1 MGRLRVSRDQYP
13 VNSARVA
20 TARPTVM
27 ALVFAVATAS
37 LLLCAS
43 IWLDTTR
50 HAEGRAA
57 MAARAERENQIA
69 AQLVAHLVVDWLDR
83 RDQWGYWSAQEW
95 PADAELDLFAIP
107 MLDAEIRDRI
117 ASLNFVGL
125 RMFNRAG
132 RTIFSTTREEI
143 GSRVPDMRRFLQ
155 ARDGRS
161 ASATRP
167 GTGIRGLDGEYR
179 VTVTVST
186 YLPLQLAPGRP
197 PDAILELS
205 SDVGDVAAQTE
216 AELRRDAHVLAASFG
231 AIYLF
236 LVTLVGIGARSIRRA
251 QIGLVAA
258 KRDVER
264 SEERF
269 RDLAETA
276 SDWFWETDAQ
286 GVISFSSIGPIQSG
300 AEAFSVG
307 MRLWGGATSMDM
319 APLARCLEISE
330 RRAFRDF
337 EFKTGDGATGGG
349 RTVLLSG
356 RPVFSGGVFAGY
368 RGTGRDVTILHEAN
382 QRLVAALDRERE
394 ATLQQRRFLAIAA
407 HEFRTPLSIIDGSVQ
422 RILRNLA
429 SIDAADLRERVTRIR
444 RAVSRMSETVDKTLN
459 AARIDEGRVEI
470 NPRAFEMAALV
481 RVVCRRLQTIAPDFS
496 FNVTAPESGAS
507 TLADVNLTDQVLT
520 NLITNAIKYSA
531 ESRRIDIAISVD
543 QEAASVEVAVQDYG
557 IGIPLEEQANL
568 FTRFFRA
575 STAKGLPGTGIGL
588 SLVRDL
594 VQLHGGTVDFASEP
608 GKGSRFVV
616 RLPSVSQATE
626 AA

>member
-1 MGRLRVSRDQYP
+1 MSRDQYP
-13 VNSARVA
+13 ANPVR
-20 TARPTVM
+20 TAEIRPTVM
-27 ALVFAVATAS
+27 ALVFAVAAAS

-43 IWLDTTR
+43 IWLDATR

-57 MAARAERENQIA
+57 MAARAERENRIA

-117 ASLNFVGL
+117 GRLNFVKL
-125 RMFNRAG
+125 CMFNRAG
-132 RTIFSTTREEI
+132 RAIFSTDRSEI
-143 GSRVPDMRRFLQ
+143 GGLAPDMRRFLQ

-161 ASATRP
+161 ASS
-167 GTGIRGLDGEYR
+167 IRAEDDFQGLDGQRR
-179 VTVTVST
+179 VSTTVST

-197 PDAILELS
+197 PDAVLELV

-216 AELRRDAHVLAASFG
+216 AELRRDARVLAASFG

-236 LVTLVGIGARSIRRA
+236 LVALVGIGARSIRGA
-251 QIGLVAA
+251 QVGLVAA
-258 KRDVER
+258 KRNVEI

-286 GVISFSSIGPIQSG
+286 GVIVFSSTGSVQPG
-300 AEAFSVG
+300 AEAFAVG
-307 MRLWGGATSMDM
+307 TRLWGGDAS
-319 APLARCLEISE
+319 AEVPPLARCLEVSE

-337 EFKTGDGATGGG
+337 EFKSGEGSPGAE

-356 RPVFSGGVFAGY
+356 RPVFSGGVFDGY
-368 RGTGRDVTILHEAN
+368 RGTGRDVTALHEAN
-382 QRLVAALDRERE
+382 QRLVTALDRERE
-394 ATLQQRRFLAIAA
+394 ATLQQRRFVAIAA

-422 RILRNLA
+422 RILRNLP

-459 AARIDEGRVEI
+459 AARIDEGRIEI
-470 NPRAFEMAALV
+470 NPRAFDMASLV
-481 RVVCRRLQTIAPDFS
+481 RVVSRRLQPIAADFS
-496 FNVTAPESGAS
+496 FNVVAPDAGTA
-507 TLADVNLTDQVLT
+507 TLADVNLIDQVLT
-520 NLITNAIKYSA
+520 NLLTNAIKYSGN
-531 ESRRIDIAISVD
+531 SRRIDVEIAVD
-543 QEAASVEVAVQDYG
+543 RDASMVEVAVQDYG
-557 IGIPLEEQANL
+557 IGVPLDEQARL

-594 VQLHGGTVDFASEP
+594 VHLHGGSVDFSSAP
-608 GKGSRFVV
+608 GKGSRFVF
-616 RLPSVSQATE
+616 RLPAVSQATE